1 MKAAVAVALMALA
14 MLAGGVS
21 CGYHALATP
30 HLYLFERMA
39 FGGVGAVL
47 VFNAAVGLQLAWQ
60 VRQ

>member
-1 MKAAVAVALMALA
+1 VKAAVVVAAMALA

-39 FGGVGAVL
+39 FGGVAAVLIFNGAV
-47 VFNAAVGLQLAWQ
+47 GMQLAWQ
-60 VRQ
+60 VRR